1 MLKDDE
7 NLCLSHFN
15 HIFRP
20 SKFNLSTRRHLSHEF
35 SVFYSVL
42 MVCLVM
48 DLSSD
53 MKSLFLVSFA
63 PAKVFSLNVI

>member
-7 NLCLSHFN
+7 NLCLSHLN

-20 SKFNLSTRRHLSHEF
+20 SKFNLATRRLVSHEF
-35 SVFYSVL
+35 SVFYSVS

-63 PAKVFSLNVI
+63 LVKVFSI